1 MNEINNDRLMMCQS
15 EIANKLRTNSKYT
28 GGDAIATVAFLLAQA
43 AKCNDPFGV
52 ELSVAIA
59 DAKEVGVDLR
69 YASDLLSESDWKE
82 LLYMCMDFSC
92 DTFMKVAAMPSPNM
106 DKRDDLETPVC
117 LSRLAVR
124 LLNVAQN
131 EMVAD
136 FCCGHGGAAIELA
149 QMDLDSPVQGIE
161 KNEEVA
167 TAAKIRVIATGANV
181 EVLQGDVFNI
191 PASQDRSDKI
201 FCNYPFGL
209 HLRELGTKHEYLQT
223 IAKKVPSL
231 SKATSSD
238 WLFNHLLIDS
248 LNVGGKAVAV
258 MTNGST
264 WNTIDRKIREYFVE
278 QGYIECIISL
288 PAKLFA
294 STNISTTMIVL
305 SHGNEKIRM
314 IDATEVCTKGR
325 RLNLLSEADID
336 KIIAACNED
345 SEISK
350 ELSVEELRES
360 DYVLHPGRYF
370 VEKAD
375 EGVPF
380 ETVIKSINRGAH
392 CTAEQLDDMSTR
404 EQTNIHFLKTADIQ
418 DGLIVGPLQ
427 CLSYIEENFE
437 KYCIRDRDLIISK
450 IGAPA
455 YKVAVASVEEGSK
468 LLANANLYVVE
479 LDETKV
485 DPYYLKAYLES
496 AEGQNRFRNIT
507 AGTTVMSIGVKD
519 LKAMMIPLPPLEE
532 QKRIAARYKEVME
545 EVLRLKA
552 QLQDATERMKR
563 VFEDS
568 VQ

>member
-28 GGDAIATVAFLLAQA
+28 GGDAVATVAFLLAQA
-43 AKCNDPFGV
+43 TKCHDPFGV

-59 DAKEVGVDLR
+59 AAREVGVELS

-82 LLYMCMDFSC
+82 LLYMCMDFSG

-161 KNEEVA
+161 INEEVA

-191 PASQDRSDKI
+191 PASQDRFDKI

-350 ELSVEELRES
+350 GLSVEELRES

-532 QKRIAARYKEVME
+532 QKRIAARYKEAME